1 LERWIGHEI
10 AGRYHNS
17 IHSAL
22 KRPPIAVWQDREA
35 ALPLRMPVDRMAFW
49 EAFLPEQKRTLR
61 PDGIH
66 LFGLTYWSS
75 VLTADVG
82 RLKQKLLVKYDPRD
96 LSRIFVLRPSG
107 HFIEARYGDITLPA
121 ISLHEAQSA
130 ARALAAKGRRE
141 VDSRTI
147 VKTAIAQRELVQGA
161 NRRTLELKGK
171 VAKTPEKKI
180 GDGDLGSLRGI
191 DSRTRIPSVEGDA

>member
-1 LERWIGHEI
+1 
-10 AGRYHNS
+10 
-17 IHSAL
+17 
-22 KRPPIAVWQDREA
+22 
-35 ALPLRMPVDRMAFW
+35 MAFW
-49 EAFLPEQKRTLR
+49 VAFLPEQERTLR

-82 RLKQKLLVKYDPRD
+82 RLKRKLLVKYDPRD

-107 HFIEARYGDITLPA
+107 HYIEARYGDITLAP

-147 VKTAIAQRELVQGA
+147 VKTAIAQRELVQRA

-171 VAKTPEKKI
+171 IAKTAAKKI
-180 GDGDLGSLRGI
+180 GDDDIGALRGI
-191 DSRTRIPSVEGDA
+191 DSRTRIASVEGDP